1 MTKAIPK
8 ECRNGHA
15 RIPENRSPEDKCL
28 VCALVRRRSKT
39 AKIRQ
44 ARRAAN
50 ERAQTRANLALRK
63 GKSSTEGGADE
74 VVRSTKILGLM
85 DKLETAL
92 TSHERQHIQQQ
103 IRDLA

>member
-28 VCALVRRRSKT
+28 V
-39 AKIRQ
+39 
-44 ARRAAN
+44 
-50 ERAQTRANLALRK
+50 
-63 GKSSTEGGADE
+63 DE

-92 TSHERQHIQQQ
+92 TSRERQHIQQQ